1 MQVTAEVNA
10 DWLNWDTSAAAA
22 ASRFLYINKIKF
34 SPNNK

>member
-22 ASRFLYINKIKF
+22 SRFLYINKIKF